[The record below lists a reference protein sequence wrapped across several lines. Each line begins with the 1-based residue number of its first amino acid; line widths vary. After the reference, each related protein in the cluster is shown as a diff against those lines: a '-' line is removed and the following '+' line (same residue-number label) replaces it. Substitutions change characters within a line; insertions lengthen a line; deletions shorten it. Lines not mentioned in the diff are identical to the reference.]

1 MADALCGPSNAL
13 QNFQKHSS
21 VDRTLQQDRLVSRQS
36 PAQGFRGPAQNAGA
50 LDPEFEAFQ
59 AGQPRPDVIPG
70 FPPGFVPRN
79 APPPPQAGFAGP
91 SALPDWAS
99 DFQRLQVSSP
109 PPAQQHFQ
117 PQAAAHNVSAA
128 WHQDFLQHQSSSPG
142 PQAQQGPAPGMYNPS
157 MSYGGYGA
165 FQQRQPFMMQQ
176 DMSAKGKEAEPV
188 FDDAAFAQAFDAA
201 HADIIAEEEAM
212 HKMETDATEVREA
225 ETVSR
230 NQEEQS
236 SLNQRPESLLRDL
249 QPPTLDR
256 PMEPIL
262 DHQMPLEEQ
271 EAKQEER
278 QQPSH
283 DDEELARTAGQLLD
297 SVSHE
302 TNKKFQESSFLAL
315 MRRLRDYEVRVDGDK
330 MVETAPQTA
339 IPESQQDLDLGR
351 DHPRTM
357 TGALQNGSDNE
368 HVGESA

>member
-1 MADALCGPSNAL
+1 
-13 QNFQKHSS
+13 
-21 VDRTLQQDRLVSRQS
+21 
-36 PAQGFRGPAQNAGA
+36 
-50 LDPEFEAFQ
+50 
-59 AGQPRPDVIPG
+59 
-70 FPPGFVPRN
+70 
-79 APPPPQAGFAGP
+79 
-91 SALPDWAS
+91 
-99 DFQRLQVSSP
+99 
-109 PPAQQHFQ
+109 
-117 PQAAAHNVSAA
+117 
-128 WHQDFLQHQSSSPG
+128 
-142 PQAQQGPAPGMYNPS
+142 
-157 MSYGGYGA
+157 
-165 FQQRQPFMMQQ
+165 MMQQ

-212 HKMETDATEVREA
+212 HKMETDATEAREA

-256 PMEPIL
+256 PMEPIQ

-302 TNKKFQESSFLAL
+302 TNKKFQESNFLAL

-330 MVETAPQTA
+330 MVEVSEAPSAAVPSSTTATSTNP
-339 IPESQQDLDLGR
+339 
-351 DHPRTM
+351 
-357 TGALQNGSDNE
+357 GADWEGAPIDYS
-368 HVGESA
+368 